1 MSELASTLLAGWAGC
16 LAGGLLLWLWS
27 LAARDAGVAD
37 VGWGLYFVGLT
48 AWARWRGPEAA
59 AFHAVHAAL
68 VTAWGSR
75 LALHILVRGRG
86 RPEDP
91 RYAAMRERHGER
103 FAWVGLGTVFLLQ
116 ATLAALLAAP
126 LVAVQLARS
135 LHVAGFAAGVALWLS
150 GMFWEVVADEQLRRF
165 RADPASRGRVLERGL
180 WRYSRHPNYFG
191 EALLWW
197 GYGVMAWSA
206 GAPWALVAPAAMTWL
221 LLRVSGVT
229 LLERTIVER
238 RPEYARYVERTSAF
252 LPRPPRDRAP
262 GPSPP

>member
-1 MSELASTLLAGWAGC
+1 MREFQLAELATTLLTGWLGC
-16 LAGGLLLWLWS
+16 LGGGLLLWLWS
-27 LAARDAGVAD
+27 LARRDAGVAD

-48 AWARWRGPEAA
+48 WWARGHGPAA
-59 AFHAVHAAL
+59 GELHGVHAAL
-68 VTAWGSR
+68 VTLWGVR
-75 LALHILVRGRG
+75 LALHILARGRG
-86 RPEDP
+86 GPEDR

-103 FAWVGLGTVFLLQ
+103 FRWVSLGTVFQLQ

-126 LVAVQLARS
+126 LVAVQLARTF
-135 LHVAGFAAGVALWLS
+135 HIAGFAAGVALWLA

-165 RADPASRGRVLERGL
+165 RAAPASRGRVLDRGL

-197 GYGVMAWSA
+197 GYGAMAWSA

-238 RPEYARYVERTSAF
+238 RPGYARYVERTSAF
-252 LPRPPRDRAP
+252 LPRWPANR
-262 GPSPP
+262 